1 MVEQNDTSARGV
13 EVGALLSKE
22 ETRKLWK
29 EYQAGT
35 LDKWMYGDLPLGW
48 SQVVSIAQARLT
60 RQEIVK
66 GLLGDIESLLDMA
79 DDEYGFITI
88 SNHCPYS
95 AFQSLKE
102 RWLKC

>member
-1 MVEQNDTSARGV
+1 MVKQNDKSAKGV
-13 EVGALLSKE
+13 EVGALLSTE

-48 SQVVSIAQARLT
+48 SQVIAIAQARLT
-60 RQEIVK
+60 RQEIAKVIF
-66 GLLGDIESLLDMA
+66 GEIEGLLDMT
-79 DDEYGFITI
+79 DDEFGFIEI

-102 RWLKC
+102 EWLK

>member
-1 MVEQNDTSARGV
+1 MVNDNSARGV
-13 EVGALLSKE
+13 EVGALLSDE

-48 SQVVSIAQARLT
+48 SQVISRAQARLT

-66 GLLGDIESLLDMA
+66 VIFGEIESLLDMT
-79 DDEYGFITI
+79 DDEFGFIEI

>member
-1 MVEQNDTSARGV
+1 MVTQDDNSARGV
-13 EVGALLSKE
+13 EVGALLSNE

-48 SQVVSIAQARLT
+48 SQVVSKAQARLT
-60 RQEIVK
+60 RQEMVK
-66 GLLGDIESLLDMA
+66 VIFGEIESLLDMT
-79 DDEYGFITI
+79 DDEFGFISI

>member
-1 MVEQNDTSARGV
+1 MNKQNDNSARGV
-13 EVGALLSKE
+13 EVGALLSTE

-48 SQVVSIAQARLT
+48 SQVVSKAQAVLT
-60 RQEIVK
+60 RQETVK
-66 GLLGDIESLLDMA
+66 VIFGEIEGLLDMT
-79 DDEYGFITI
+79 DDEFGFIEI

-95 AFQSLKE
+95 AFQALKE
-102 RWLKC
+102 RWLK

>member
-1 MVEQNDTSARGV
+1 MNKQNDNSARGV
-13 EVGALLSKE
+13 EVGTLLSTE

-48 SQVVSIAQARLT
+48 SQVVSKAQAVLT
-60 RQEIVK
+60 RQETAKLIF
-66 GLLGDIESLLDMA
+66 GEIEWLLDMT
-79 DDEYGFITI
+79 DDEFGFIEI

-95 AFQSLKE
+95 AFQFLKE
-102 RWLKC
+102 RWLK